1 MKFALRNATSADLP
15 ALLDIHNDAVRTLK
29 AIWTD
34 KLDTLEDRRA
44 WFDARKD
51 AGLPVIVA
59 ETEDGTVAGYGSFGP
74 FRAKEGYRLTMEHS
88 IYVAPEARGK
98 GIGKALLVR
107 LIDMARA
114 DGYHVLVGAIDGENT
129 ASIALH
135 RQLGF
140 EITGRMPQVGIK
152 FGQWLD
158 LVLMTLVLDERP
170 APTGK

>member
-1 MKFALRNATSADLP
+1 MHIRSATFADLP

-44 WFDARKD
+44 WFDGRKA

-59 ETEDGTVAGYGSFGP
+59 ETEDGTIAGYGSYGP

-88 IYVAPEARGK
+88 IYVAPGARGK
-98 GIGKALLVR
+98 GVGKALLVR
-107 LIDMARA
+107 LIEQARA
-114 DGYHVLVGAIDGENT
+114 DGCHVLVGAVDGENA
-129 ASIALH
+129 ASVALH
-135 RQLGF
+135 QTCGF
-140 EITGRMPQVGIK
+140 EITGRLPQVGMK

-158 LVLMTLVLDERP
+158 LLVMTRVLDDRP
-170 APTGK
+170 VPPEN

>member
-1 MKFALRNATSADLP
+1 MKIRNATSADLP

-44 WFDARKD
+44 WFDGRKA

-59 ETEDGTVAGYGSFGP
+59 ETEDGAVAGYGSFGP

-88 IYVAPEARGK
+88 IYVAPDARGK
-98 GIGKALLVR
+98 GIGKALLLR
-107 LIDMARA
+107 LIDLARA
-114 DGYHVLVGAIDGENT
+114 DGCHVLVGAVDGENA
-129 ASIALH
+129 ASVALH
-135 RQLGF
+135 QKCGF
-140 EITGRMPQVGIK
+140 EITGRLPQVGMK

-158 LVLMTLVLDERP
+158 LVLMTLVLDDRP
-170 APTGK
+170 VPGDV

>member
-1 MKFALRNATSADLP
+1 MHIRPATSADLP

-34 KLDTLEDRRA
+34 KPDTLDDRRA
-44 WFDARKD
+44 WFEARRE

-59 ETEDGTVAGYGSFGP
+59 ETDDGTVAGYGSYGP
-74 FRAKEGYRLTMEHS
+74 FRPKEGYRLTLEHS
-88 IYVAPEARGK
+88 VYVAPDVRGR

-107 LIDMARA
+107 LIELARA
-114 DGYHVLVGAIDGENT
+114 DGCHVLVGAIDGENT
-129 ASIALH
+129 GSIALH

-140 EITGRMPQVGIK
+140 DVTGRLPQVGMK

-158 LVLMTLVLDERP
+158 LVLMTLVLDDRP
-170 APTGK
+170 VPPGS

>member
-1 MKFALRNATSADLP
+1 MHIRPATHADLP

-44 WFDARKD
+44 WFDARQA
-51 AGLPVIVA
+51 AGLPIIVA
-59 ETEDGTVAGYGSFGP
+59 ETEDGTVAGYGSYGP

-98 GIGKALLVR
+98 GIGKTLLVR
-107 LIDMARA
+107 LIEQARA
-114 DGYHVLVGAIDGENT
+114 DGYHVLVGAVDGENA
-129 ASIALH
+129 ASVALH
-135 RQLGF
+135 QKCGF
-140 EITGRMPQVGIK
+140 EITGRLPQVGMK

-158 LVLMTLVLDERP
+158 LLLMTLVLDDRP
-170 APTGK
+170 GPPEN